1 MATRKHLTLE
11 ERIIIEDMLNA
22 HKKFSEIARRLE
34 IAPSTISREI
44 RSRSIYKQTGSMGA
58 NYNACVF
65 RYGCTRSRICSP
77 CNAGR
82 RGGLCRTCKMC
93 NTFCSDFRK
102 EECSLLLKPPYVCNG
117 CARRTKCTLEKYYY
131 NGRTADAMY
140 RELLSESR
148 TGISLS
154 EEEVRCLD
162 DIVSPLVLKNQ
173 SPHVIC
179 STNKDSIMV
188 SQSSIYRYIE
198 SGILSAKNIDLQ
210 RKVRYSARKKTVHVK
225 VDKKCRIGR
234 TYEDFLA
241 FMDKHPDTPVVELD
255 SVEGKKGGKVLLT
268 IHFKKAEMMLSF
280 IRKYNDSKSVIDIF
294 NMLYKKLGP
303 DIFRKLFK
311 VCLADNGSEFS
322 NPLALEFDSEGN
334 RRTFVFYCKTG
345 APYQKGS
352 AEKNHEF
359 IRLFIPKGKDMEP
372 YSQKDI
378 SFMMDNINSYS
389 RESLG
394 DKTPHDTFSF
404 LYGPDVLKLLGCN
417 RIMPGEV
424 TLNSSVFRRERNND
438 I

>member
-1 MATRKHLTLE
+1 MAKYAFKVV
-11 ERIIIEDMLNA
+11 D
-22 HKKFSEIARRLE
+22 
-34 IAPSTISREI
+34 STG
-44 RSRSIYKQTGSMGA
+44 K
-58 NYNACVF
+58 
-65 RYGCTRSRICSP
+65 
-77 CNAGR
+77 
-82 RGGLCRTCKMC
+82 
-93 NTFCSDFRK
+93 
-102 EECSLLLKPPYVCNG
+102 
-117 CARRTKCTLEKYYY
+117 
-131 NGRTADAMY
+131 
-140 RELLSESR
+140 
-148 TGISLS
+148 
-154 EEEVRCLD
+154 
-162 DIVSPLVLKNQ
+162 
-173 SPHVIC
+173 
-179 STNKDSIMV
+179 
-188 SQSSIYRYIE
+188 SS
-198 SGILSAKNIDLQ
+198 
-210 RKVRYSARKKTVHVK
+210 KKTVEAK
-225 VDKKCRIGR
+225 SEEAARAKLRSEG
-234 TYEDFLA
+234 F
-241 FMDKHPDTPVVELD
+241 
-255 SVEGKKGGKVLLT
+255 SVTGMGKEVGGGGGKKGGKVLLT

-280 IRKYNDSKSVIDIF
+280 IRRYNDSKSVIDIF